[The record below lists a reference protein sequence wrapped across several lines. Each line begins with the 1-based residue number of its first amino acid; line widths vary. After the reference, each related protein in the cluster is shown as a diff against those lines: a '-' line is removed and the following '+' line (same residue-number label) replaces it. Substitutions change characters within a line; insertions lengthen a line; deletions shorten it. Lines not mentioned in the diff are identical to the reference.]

1 MHDDLLLQIPTSL
14 MKLPMLGKEIIS
26 SPSFSEGPSV
36 LRNVYI
42 FMPTIAVARNKNR
55 YLMSYLMW
63 RVLTGFHE
71 EIKDL
76 FSSGWPH
83 QICTKLVL
91 WIIQAALSSNQSRMF
106 GRHSNLSS
114 TPNVAQLVGG
124 QDDSTIVPMYDKG
137 FYFDDNTPKRLFFGE
152 AFLSFD
158 KIREYCP
165 EEVQDVVC
173 PMLEENIYNNIIYY
187 IYGDVHCIT
196 TYCITEF
203 IINIFHLETQYATGV

>member
-14 MKLPMLGKEIIS
+14 IKLPMLGKEIIS

-124 QDDSTIVPMYDKG
+124 QDDSTIVPMYDRG
-137 FYFDDNTPKRLFFGE
+137 FYFDDNTVKTALKGITKMHHFRFSNTHPGKVFVKSKSSDSEWLITLQKATWVPTSDNLPNLIVPKGLFFGE
-152 AFLSFD
+152 AFLSF
-158 KIREYCP
+158 
-165 EEVQDVVC
+165 
-173 PMLEENIYNNIIYY
+173 
-187 IYGDVHCIT
+187 
-196 TYCITEF
+196 
-203 IINIFHLETQYATGV
+203 